1 MSDTVIILQEEAV
14 LAAEGKAGRVPKIQ
28 DVERIPIEG
37 YGDPYE
43 QWKAALLKYK
53 QEHDPSAVKLVL
65 PAIYSS
71 ARMTQIPYAS
81 GRQLTKMAGNVLNEN
96 AGEGVADYGVIQSD
110 RKAGVSLCC
119 GSADESVMK
128 QVLGICKEL
137 SLKVK
142 EITVPMEGYLR
153 LFSQMKEYRQ
163 NTAIYLIFEE
173 SSVISLLYREG
184 TYVYSTRSRIF
195 SERGTLDFGTEIV
208 RNISGILQFYSTTKS
223 EVPITEVYY
232 AGCQDDDFAVSV
244 DGILGMN
251 LSVHPI
257 RLNLPFDAEGEPED
271 WLACIGAMISDG
283 KKNVNLCRTW
293 KKEEEAVQGT
303 VEKGDILK
311 HLIPPAVT
319 LVICLAVFAGVKVW
333 NTLEKHE
340 VQTIDEWIND
350 PLVQEQYQAA
360 NEKMK
365 ESDRLATEKSQVD
378 QMKTNLDTYPD
389 LTEDKISKI
398 VDASGSDLEVHIKSY
413 DALTGTLTFNALS
426 AKVID
431 IPGYVHKLENTELF
445 SSVNYSGY
453 SYDDSQY
460 SLMLSCVMK
469 ATETGG
475 DEE

>member
-14 LAAEGKAGRVPKIQ
+14 LAAEGKAGRTPKIQ

-37 YGDPYE
+37 YGDLYE
-43 QWKAALLKYK
+43 QWKTALANYK
-53 QEHDPSAVKLVL
+53 EEHDPSSVKLVL

-81 GRQLTKMAGNVLNEN
+81 GRQLTKMAENVLQEN
-96 AGEGVADYGVIQSD
+96 ASEDVADYGVIQSD
-110 RKAGVSLCC
+110 RREGVSLCC
-119 GSADESVMK
+119 GSADESVLK
-128 QVLGICKEL
+128 RVLEICKEI

-153 LFSQMKEYRQ
+153 LFSQLKEYRR
-163 NTAIYLIFEE
+163 NTAIYLLFEE

-184 TYVYSTRSRIF
+184 TYIYSTRSRIF

-223 EVPITEVYY
+223 EIPITEVYY

-244 DGILGMN
+244 DGIMAMN
-251 LSVHPI
+251 LSVHPM
-257 RLNLPFDAEGEPED
+257 RLNVPFEAEGEPEE
-271 WLACIGAMISDG
+271 WLSCIGALISDG
-283 KKNVNLCRTW
+283 KKNINLCHML
-293 KKEEEAVQGT
+293 KKEEETVQGT
-303 VEKGDILK
+303 LEKGEILK
-311 HLIPPAVT
+311 HLIPPAGA
-319 LVICLAVFAGVKVW
+319 LVLCLALFAGVKVW

-340 VQTIDEWIND
+340 VQTIEEWIND
-350 PLVQEQYQAA
+350 PTVQEQYRAA
-360 NEKMK
+360 NEKTT
-365 ESDRLATEKSQVD
+365 ESERLAAEKNQLD

-389 LTEDKISKI
+389 LTEEKISKI

-475 DEE
+475 DAE